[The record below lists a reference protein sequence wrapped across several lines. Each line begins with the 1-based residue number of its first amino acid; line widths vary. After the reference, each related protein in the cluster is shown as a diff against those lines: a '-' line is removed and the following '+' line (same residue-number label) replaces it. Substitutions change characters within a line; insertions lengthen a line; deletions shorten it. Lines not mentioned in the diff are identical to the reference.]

1 MADGSP
7 PEIAVAEARDL
18 RVLHVLRAPLGGLFR
33 HVCDLAAGQR
43 LAGFK
48 VGVVIGDEPQDP
60 VSIARLRELAADCE
74 LGVHIMPM
82 NRTPGLGDA
91 ANLIRMVARV
101 RLLEV
106 DVIHGHGA
114 KGGAYARLL
123 PRFAGAVRLY
133 TPHGGTLHFDS
144 RSIKGQLFFAAERF
158 MRRRTDGFVFESEF
172 GLRTFV
178 EKIGKP
184 TAPSVVV
191 HNGVTEADCA
201 TVLPEVGAAN
211 FVFVGELRE
220 LKGIGTLIKAMRRL
234 GKPAH
239 LRIVGSG
246 AERATFEAM
255 ARLVPSHI
263 RIKFMGAMP
272 ARDAFALGRV
282 VVLPSHHE
290 SLPYVALEAAAAGL
304 PLIATRVGGL
314 PEVFGPDAAEL
325 VAPADPDALAA
336 ALSRAI
342 EQPQAIAS
350 LAGRLRT
357 RVQTEFSASR
367 MVKDIS
373 EFYRAV
379 LEQHLI
385 AHPQDGTGASITRLP
400 ESIPS

>member
-1 MADGSP
+1 MADGST
-7 PEIAVAEARDL
+7 PEITVAEAKSL
-18 RVLHVLRAPLGGLFR
+18 RVLHLLRAPLGGLFR

-43 LAGFK
+43 RAGLK
-48 VGVVIGDEPQDP
+48 VGVVIGDEPHDP

-91 ANLIRMVARV
+91 ANLIRMVARA
-101 RLLEV
+101 RLLAV

-123 PRFAGAVRLY
+123 PRFAGAIRLY
-133 TPHGGTLHFDS
+133 TPHGGTLHFDN
-144 RSIKGQLFFAAERF
+144 RSVKGQLFFAAERF
-158 MRRRTDGFVFESEF
+158 MRRRTDGFIFESEF
-172 GLRTFV
+172 GLRTFI
-178 EKIGKP
+178 EKVGKP

-191 HNGVTEADCA
+191 HNGVTESDCA

-220 LKGIGTLIKAMRRL
+220 LKGIGTLIEAMRL
-234 GKPAH
+234 VGKPAH

-263 RIKFMGAMP
+263 RIKFMGAMQ

-290 SLPYVALEAAAAGL
+290 SLPYVALEAAAAGM

-314 PEVFGPDAAEL
+314 PEIFGPDTAEL
-325 VAPADPDALAA
+325 VAPGDPAALAA
-336 ALSRAI
+336 ALSHAI
-342 EQPQAIAS
+342 EQPQAMMS
-350 LAGRLRT
+350 LAGRLRA
-357 RVQTEFSASR
+357 RVRDEFSAAR
-367 MVKDIS
+367 MVQDIS
-373 EFYRAV
+373 DFYRAV
-379 LEQHLI
+379 LEPR
-385 AHPQDGTGASITRLP
+385 AKSRPKDGTEKAVAHLP
-400 ESIPS
+400 EGIPS